1 MELGLLVYFHGCAH
15 AKIWC
20 AWLAVKTALL
30 HADLGIFV
38 PRNIARL
45 FLQPEGQWELYQQL
59 RRKQASREGFASPT
73 LRIFIWFSTYY
84 SDSCLIYSLFTS
96 KSIPSKLMLSLKL
109 QHVLIV
115 LITLEIPLSSP
126 LSVAILIILP
136 WLNVLSQLSGSGS

>member
-1 MELGLLVYFHGCAH
+1 M
-15 AKIWC
+15 
-20 AWLAVKTALL
+20 KTALL
-30 HADLGIFV
+30 HADLGTFV
-38 PRNIARL
+38 PHTIARL

-59 RRKQASREGFASPT
+59 QRKQASREGFASPA
-73 LRIFIWFSTYY
+73 LRIFIWFSTHY

-126 LSVAILIILP
+126 LSVAMLMILL